1 VTSVAEY
8 FDEDRFA
15 SARFAGGNMSA
26 TWALRE
32 RETGHRYILKQC
44 GQAHDADAEVAISR
58 LGQARGDATPQT
70 RFAADDAPACVI
82 SQHVNDAPDEGV
94 LLGDGLTYVAN
105 ATMARRLVREL
116 DEPLQPLQIVIR
128 DFATDNVDRHGG
140 NVLVMSVD
148 DPTGG
153 REPALGREPAGG
165 RQRLLTVGAAEDA
178 GDRPRKK
185 LVPIDHGWALL
196 GYAGD
201 EPEAHFAGMSAT
213 QWLRIRRRQ
222 VLFGQFYAN
231 LPSQEGPYE
240 RRLMLYLTLM
250 ALEERRVPPDQV
262 AAEYDRQVESWEDA
276 VDAVDLSGLDT
287 RFVAR
292 SQILMLTR
300 LEALRVARDENLYL
314 LTGK

>member
-1 VTSVAEY
+1 VASIAEY
-8 FDEDRFA
+8 FDEDRFE
-15 SARFAGGNMSA
+15 SAQFAGGNMSA
-26 TWALRE
+26 TWALRD
-32 RETGHRYILKQC
+32 RETGNRYILKQC
-44 GQAHDADAEVAISR
+44 LQAHDDDAEVAISR

-70 RFAADDAPACVI
+70 RFAADDAPGCVI

-94 LLGDGLTYVAN
+94 LLGDGITYTAN

-116 DEPLQPLQIVIR
+116 DEPLQPLRIVIR
-128 DFATDNVDRHGG
+128 DFVTDNVDRHGG
-140 NVLVMSVD
+140 NVLVMSVE

-153 REPALGREPAGG
+153 QDPAVGRDPTVT
-165 RQRLLTVGAAEDA
+165 RQRFLTVGAAEDA
-178 GDRPRKK
+178 GDRPPKK

-196 GYAGD
+196 GFAGD
-201 EPEAHFAGMSAT
+201 EPEAHFAGMSAN

-222 VLFGQFYAN
+222 VRFGQFYAN

-240 RRLMLYLTLM
+240 RRLMLYLALM
-250 ALEERRVPPDQV
+250 AVEERHVAPDQV
-262 AAEYDRQVESWEDA
+262 AAEYDRQVEAWEDA

-314 LTGK
+314 LTGR